1 MTGSE
6 MLAKWNSLTPA
17 ERDAWVAE
25 KVMDLQVGWLR
36 YWGMAGRD
44 GLQWYCDDLHR
55 GEWSL
60 DPWPDTPVLGPD
72 EMLAHFG
79 APHFE
84 RRVRWQSRGYRE
96 PGEDARCHSL
106 PPFTQ
111 DLNAAI
117 SVAEKLGLTLLPV
130 RDLADEDNP
139 KLLGWI
145 ATDHPVAMGDWAD
158 GLREVLLAIEKF
170 LPADLVQ
177 PTPAAAICLAGLV
190 YIEGGGEE
198 VNEDG

>member
-6 MLAKWNSLTPA
+6 VLARWNTLTPA

-25 KVMDLQVGWLR
+25 RCMDMSLMRCVNSAE
-36 YWGMAGRD
+36 YVTHEMAMDAGDRSLE
-44 GLQWYCDDLHR
+44 GSLYR
-55 GEWSL
+55 AEEWE
-60 DPWPDTPVLGPD
+60 PV
-72 EMLAHFG
+72 
-79 APHFE
+79 
-84 RRVRWQSRGYRE
+84 E
-96 PGEDARCHSL
+96 P

-111 DLNAAI
+111 DNNAAI

-158 GLREVLLAIEKF
+158 GPREVLLAIDRF
-170 LPADLVQ
+170 LPAELVQ
-177 PTPAAAICLAGLV
+177 PTPAAAICLAGLAYV
-190 YIEGGGEE
+190 EGGEG
-198 VNEDG
+198 